1 MNRSDA
7 APLSTNEEITLRRVA
22 HGQSDVAHLRAED
35 LARLRS
41 LALVTGTPRAPL
53 LTTEGKARFDRLA
66 KPAAM
71 ADFNAQ
77 NELMATLGR
86 LMARNPKRS

>member
-1 MNRSDA
+1 M
-7 APLSTNEEITLRRVA
+7 A
-22 HGQSDVAHLRAED
+22 HGQSDGAHLRAED

-41 LALVTGTPRAPL
+41 LALVAGTPRAPT
-53 LTTEGKARFDRLA
+53 LTVAGKAHSTSSP
-66 KPAAM
+66 KPAAV

-86 LMARNPKRS
+86 LMARKPGR

>member
-1 MNRSDA
+1 MSRSDPT
-7 APLSTNEEITLRRVA
+7 PLSANEEITLRRVA
-22 HGQSDVAHLRAED
+22 HGQSDATRLRAED

-41 LALVTGTPRAPL
+41 LALVAGTPRAPT
-53 LTTEGKARFDRLA
+53 LTVAGKARFDQLA
-66 KPAAM
+66 KPATV

-86 LMARNPKRS
+86 LMARKPGR